1 MPKLKQSAQDQLAT
15 AIKAEMAYALAKKGW
30 SKQHLAQLVGKSPS
44 VISQV
49 FNEPLK
55 REFWLLLL
63 VCDKLGIKIQFTTQ
77 EVTVC

>member
-1 MPKLKQSAQDQLAT
+1 MPKLKQTSQEQLAT
-15 AIKAEMAYALAKKGW
+15 VIKAELAYALAQKGW
-30 SKQHLAQLVGKSPS
+30 TKQHLAQLVGKSPS

-63 VCDKLGIKIQFTTQ
+63 ICEKLGVKIQFKAP
-77 EVTVC
+77 EVKTC